1 MDVQIQRREL
11 NAGALRVSS
20 VKDFCVDIKYEEHA
34 DTTGFPLIVCVDQQ
48 YRNVSKQEPD
58 SDTERDTVISMKHEE
73 LIVPVM
79 YPLSKTEEP

>member
-34 DTTGFPLIVCVDQQ
+34 DTTGFPLIVCVDQV
-48 YRNVSKQEPD
+48 RMCHF
-58 SDTERDTVISMKHEE
+58 DTVSYSNYRT
-73 LIVPVM
+73 LC
-79 YPLSKTEEP
+79 T